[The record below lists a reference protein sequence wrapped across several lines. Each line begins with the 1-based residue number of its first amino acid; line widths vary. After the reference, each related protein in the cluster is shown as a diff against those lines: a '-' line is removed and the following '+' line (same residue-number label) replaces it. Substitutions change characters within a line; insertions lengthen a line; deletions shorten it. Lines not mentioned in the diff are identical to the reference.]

1 MSSDA
6 VIEAKNL
13 SHVYSNGVVAL
24 NNVNITIRR
33 GEFVALIGHNGSG
46 KTTLAKHI
54 NGLLKPTSGQ
64 IIVHGI
70 DTREASVADLAKKVG
85 YVFQNPDHQ
94 LCMKTVWEELAFGPR
109 NLGTPEDEVKQ
120 VVDEILRL
128 FGLEHYRDVHPF
140 LLSRADRLRVA
151 LCSVLTMRPET
162 LVVDE
167 PTTGQDMRQSYEV
180 MEILK
185 KLHKEGRT
193 VVFIT
198 HNMRLV
204 AEYAERCIIMKDGKV
219 FIDKPTREALTDF
232 EKLRQAQLKPP
243 QVTILS
249 ARLAN
254 IGFEKPALSVG
265 EFVENVKNLLNN
277 KHKSL

>member
-1 MSSDA
+1 MSSDN

-24 NNVNITIRR
+24 NKVNLSIRR

-64 IIVHGI
+64 MIVHGI

-94 LCMKTVWEELAFGPR
+94 LCMRTVWEELAFGPR
-109 NLGTPEDEVKQ
+109 NLGTSEDEVKQ
-120 VVDEILRL
+120 VVDETLRL
-128 FGLEHYRDVHPF
+128 FGLDRYRDVHPF
-140 LLSRADRLRVA
+140 LLSKADRLRVA

-185 KLHKEGRT
+185 KLNKEGKT

-204 AEYAERCIIMKDGKV
+204 AEYADRCIIMKDGEV
-219 FIDKPTREALTDF
+219 FIDKATRQALTDF
-232 EKLRQAQLKPP
+232 EKLRDAQLKPP

-249 ARLAN
+249 SRMSNL
-254 IGFEKPALSVG
+254 GFEEPSLTVAEFFESV
-265 EFVENVKNLLNN
+265 KTLLN
-277 KHKSL
+277 K

>member
-1 MSSDA
+1 MSNDN

-24 NNVNITIRR
+24 HNVNLSIRR

-64 IIVHGI
+64 MIVHGI

-94 LCMKTVWEELAFGPR
+94 ICMRTVWEELAFGPR
-109 NLGTPEDEVKQ
+109 NLGTSEDEVKQ
-120 VVDEILRL
+120 VVDETLRL
-128 FGLEHYRDVHPF
+128 FGLDRYRDVHPF
-140 LLSRADRLRVA
+140 LLSKADRLRVA
-151 LCSVLTMRPET
+151 LCSVLTMRPDT

-185 KLHKEGRT
+185 KLNKEGKT

-204 AEYAERCIIMKDGKV
+204 AEYADRCIIMKDGKV
-219 FIDKPTREALTDF
+219 FIDKPTRQALTDF
-232 EKLRQAQLKPP
+232 EKLRDAQLKPP

-249 ARLAN
+249 SRMAN
-254 IGFEKPALSVG
+254 LGFEEPSLTVA
-265 EFVENVKNLLNN
+265 EFVESVKNLLN
-277 KHKSL
+277 K